1 MIEIAKCLFMG
12 VLLIARGGRAPAAD
26 HQIRPL
32 IIYTSIFF
40 FGRVPLIVIIEKSS
54 IFFGILDLY
63 YT

>member
-1 MIEIAKCLFMG
+1 VPLHG

-40 FGRVPLIVIIEKSS
+40 FGRVPLIVIIEKRSS

>member
-1 MIEIAKCLFMG
+1 MG

-32 IIYTSIFF
+32 IIYTSNFFFF

-54 IFFGILDLY
+54 IFFGILDL
-63 YT
+63 

>member
-12 VLLIARGGRAPAAD
+12 VLLIARGGRASAAD

-32 IIYTSIFF
+32 IIYTSIFFFF

-54 IFFGILDLY
+54 IFFGILDL
-63 YT
+63 